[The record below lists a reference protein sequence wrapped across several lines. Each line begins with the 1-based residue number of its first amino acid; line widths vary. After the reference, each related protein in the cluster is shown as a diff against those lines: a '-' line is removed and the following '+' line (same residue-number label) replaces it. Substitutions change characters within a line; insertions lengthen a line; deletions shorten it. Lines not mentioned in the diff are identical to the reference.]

1 MENVGTKSLE
11 NKVCL
16 ITGAARGIGRAITEK
31 LAAQGGVVYAND
43 RLVEEMGEWVKECA
57 DKYATEIIPVSCDI
71 CDFQAVK
78 QMIIQIKKERGHID
92 VLVNNAG
99 IVTYEYLGMI
109 DFEKLRQMFEVNAIA
124 MINLIQLVSRLMTR
138 QKSGSIIIWQVLLVL
153 KERKGNWHILP
164 RKGPLFQL
172 QGRRQKNWQNIKLE

>member
-11 NKVCL
+11 SKVCL

-31 LAAQGGVVYAND
+31 LAARGGIVYAND

-78 QMIIQIKKERGHID
+78 QMIIQIKKERGRID

-109 DFEKLRQMFEVNAIA
+109 DFEKLRQMFEVNVIA
-124 MINLIQLVSRLMTR
+124 MIHLIQLVSRLMTR
-138 QKSGSIIIWQVLLVL
+138 QKSGSIINMASIVGA
-153 KERKGNWHILP
+153 KGSERAIGIFCHKRSRCFSYKISCKRIAEH
-164 RKGPLFQL
+164 
-172 QGRRQKNWQNIKLE
+172 KLE

>member
-31 LAAQGGVVYAND
+31 LAARGGIVYAND

-78 QMIIQIKKERGHID
+78 QMIIQIKKERGRID

-99 IVTYEYLGMI
+99 IVT
-109 DFEKLRQMFEVNAIA
+109 
-124 MINLIQLVSRLMTR
+124 
-138 QKSGSIIIWQVLLVL
+138 
-153 KERKGNWHILP
+153 
-164 RKGPLFQL
+164 
-172 QGRRQKNWQNIKLE
+172 